1 MTLLSRRSVTL
12 GLLASISSFGSAM
25 SGYTGSRRGTAFGTI
40 VSVTAAGRN
49 ADQVKSALDASF
61 AAIRAV
67 ERSMSL
73 FDPKSEISRFN
84 RAGFLGK
91 PSPLFVSVLQ
101 RSARAWKMTGGA
113 FDPSVQ
119 PLWDMWSKSSVE
131 GRTPSSKSLASIQAR
146 IGFENV
152 SVSSSRIASA
162 RPGLELTLNGIAQG
176 YAADL
181 VSEVMR
187 GHGIDCA
194 FIDTGEFGG
203 MGGLIARERS
213 IGIQDPR
220 NPQTLIGS
228 LSASRRFTATSGD
241 YATAFTSD
249 YSAHHIFDPQTGFSP
264 KELSAVTVLAPTGAM
279 ADALATAFMV
289 MGRDKALKL
298 AKEID
303 GVDALL
309 ISKSGDFSMSEGMRN
324 VFRPA

>member
-1 MTLLSRRSVTL
+1 MTLLSRRSVTF
-12 GLLASISSFGSAM
+12 GLLASICSFDSAM

-49 ADQVKSALDASF
+49 SDQVEAALDASF

-84 RAGFLGK
+84 EAGFLDT
-91 PSPLFVSVLQ
+91 PSPLFASVLKQ
-101 RSARAWKMTGGA
+101 SMQAWKLTEGA

-119 PLWDMWSKSSVE
+119 PLWEVWSKAANAGEAPRSSLV
-131 GRTPSSKSLASIQAR
+131 ASAQTR
-146 IGFENV
+146 IGFGNV
-152 SVSSSRIASA
+152 SVRASRIASA
-162 RPGLELTLNGIAQG
+162 RAGLELTLNGIAQG

-181 VSEVMR
+181 VSGVMR
-187 GHGIDCA
+187 RHGIDSA

-203 MGGLIARERS
+203 TGSMFSQERLIS
-213 IGIQDPR
+213 IQDPR
-220 NPQTLIGS
+220 NPQALIGS

-241 YATAFTSD
+241 YATAFTAD
-249 YSAHHIFDPQTGFSP
+249 FSAHHIFDPRSGFSP
-264 KELSAVTVLAPTGAM
+264 KELSAVTVLAPSGAM

-298 AKEID
+298 AGEID

-309 ISKSGDFSMSEGMRN
+309 ISKSGDLSMSEGMRK
-324 VFRPA
+324 ALQLA

>member
-1 MTLLSRRSVTL
+1 MTLLSRRSVTF
-12 GLLASISSFGSAM
+12 GLLASICSFDSAM
-25 SGYTGSRRGTAFGTI
+25 SGYTGSRRGTAFGAI
-40 VSVTAAGRN
+40 VSVTATGRN
-49 ADQVKSALDASF
+49 SDQVEAALNASF

-84 RAGFLGK
+84 EAGFLDT
-91 PSPLFVSVLQ
+91 PSPLLASVLEQ
-101 RSARAWKMTGGA
+101 SMRAWKLTEGA

-119 PLWDMWSKSSVE
+119 PLWKVWRKATEAGEAPGSSLITSAKAHV
-131 GRTPSSKSLASIQAR
+131 GFGDISLSA
-146 IGFENV
+146 
-152 SVSSSRIASA
+152 SRIASA

-181 VSEVMR
+181 VAEVMR
-187 GHGIDCA
+187 RLGIESA

-203 MGGLIARERS
+203 TGGLLAHERL

-220 NPQTLIGS
+220 NPAALIGS
-228 LSASRRFTATSGD
+228 LPASRRFTATSGD
-241 YATAFTSD
+241 YATAFTAD
-249 YSAHHIFDPQTGFSP
+249 FSAHHIFDPRSGFSP
-264 KELSAVTVLAPTGAM
+264 KELSAVTVLAPSGAM

-298 AKEID
+298 AGEID
-303 GVDALL
+303 GIDVLL
-309 ISKSGDFSMSEGMRN
+309 ISKSGDLSMSEGMRK